1 VYFSQQ
7 LLYPR
12 YCLDHANSS
21 AGMAHKLSLEQP
33 GKEFKKLMLRKRVQ
47 FSKETKQ
54 ALYLQISG
62 IRSEIL

>member
-1 VYFSQQ
+1 
-7 LLYPR
+7 
-12 YCLDHANSS
+12 
-21 AGMAHKLSLEQP
+21 MAHKLRLEQP